1 VVGAEVWIP
10 SLGGKGKVVEA
21 PRKGKVRVALGA
33 LGTNVDVGQVRILVG
48 APRPAPAKRR
58 YADALTIDPAADA
71 TDPAQTRE
79 NTCDLRGLR
88 AEEALA
94 EGERFLDQMM
104 REGRQCAFL
113 IHGHGTGVLRTMI
126 RERLGKSRYVARCR
140 PGHAGEGGDGVTV
153 FWIR

>member
-1 VVGAEVWIP
+1 
-10 SLGGKGKVVEA
+10 
-21 PRKGKVRVALGA
+21 
-33 LGTNVDVGQVRILVG
+33 
-48 APRPAPAKRR
+48 
-58 YADALTIDPAADA
+58 
-71 TDPAQTRE
+71 
-79 NTCDLRGLR
+79 
-88 AEEALA
+88 
-94 EGERFLDQMM
+94 MM